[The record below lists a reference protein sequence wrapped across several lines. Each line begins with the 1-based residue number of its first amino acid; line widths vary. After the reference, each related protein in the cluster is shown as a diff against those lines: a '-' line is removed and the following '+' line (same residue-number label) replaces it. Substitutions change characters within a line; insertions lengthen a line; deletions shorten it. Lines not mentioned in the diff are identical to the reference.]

1 MANKNLA
8 SEKFVEETVKQT
20 IAAKEFTP
28 IESSSGNF
36 MMPVS
41 KVGDTQLYMRLT
53 AYNLDGTY
61 TTLLDGKLYKKVSDG
76 VFQEYVP

>member
-1 MANKNLA
+1 
-8 SEKFVEETVKQT
+8 
-20 IAAKEFTP
+20 
-28 IESSSGNF
+28 